1 MPEPAGSPSD
11 PSPTSSQFFDE
22 KAIIAELEQQ
32 KSNEEEIEAY
42 LEGIDSNTY
51 KLLDFV
57 KDDISDAL
65 EKITSG
71 AKISR
76 EDLVIKENERARVF
90 GDIVSTT
97 TSVNKSLTAV
107 KQGTTKFFDFAQKG
121 IIALGIGLGLAVLAI
136 KTGLDKTV
144 NQVSSGVATLVNIPR
159 AIGRGT
165 LLLSKVFAVV
175 AGLAGGIVRLFPES
189 LGKITKT
196 LARLDKAGISIG
208 KFVRSPL
215 IKLSGFERFVFRI
228 IGFFRGVGSAFSVV
242 GKIGSF
248 IGKILKFVSPLAKL
262 LGKIF
267 FPITL
272 IISLIEGIADFVRGG
287 EGGIGKLLL
296 DIGDRL
302 IENLT
307 FGILDLRSI
316 IDTLDALFTAVR
328 IGFSYLTFG
337 RSDDRDQ
344 LRADRSIRALENA
357 RTSFLND
364 LTRAGFGRDEANTIV
379 NSSPASLSSDLR
391 SRLATTGLSD
401 ELEDLRQRR
410 IEAAKLNRDNAQ
422 LQGLI
427 RDVATQV
434 AATNANIER
443 VNAGRASEGVK
454 SDSGGGIA
462 APSRVVPSLGGR

>member
-1 MPEPAGSPSD
+1 M
-11 PSPTSSQFFDE
+11 
-22 KAIIAELEQQ
+22 
-32 KSNEEEIEAY
+32 
-42 LEGIDSNTY
+42 
-51 KLLDFV
+51 
-57 KDDISDAL
+57 
-65 EKITSG
+65 
-71 AKISR
+71 
-76 EDLVIKENERARVF
+76 
-90 GDIVSTT
+90 
-97 TSVNKSLTAV
+97 
-107 KQGTTKFFDFAQKG
+107 
-121 IIALGIGLGLAVLAI
+121 
-136 KTGLDKTV
+136 
-144 NQVSSGVATLVNIPR
+144 
-159 AIGRGT
+159 
-165 LLLSKVFAVV
+165 
-175 AGLAGGIVRLFPES
+175 
-189 LGKITKT
+189 
-196 LARLDKAGISIG
+196 
-208 KFVRSPL
+208 
-215 IKLSGFERFVFRI
+215 
-228 IGFFRGVGSAFSVV
+228 GSAFSVV

-462 APSRVVPSLGGR
+462 APSRVVPFGGGR